1 MAQETK
7 IVKGGF
13 RATLALIF
21 SIIALILAFI
31 AYSSAER
38 EENLRARIKELQ
50 TRMET
55 MTQET
60 SKKMDKLR
68 EDTANAL
75 QKLGKTIKKEGESK
89 E

>member
-38 EENLRARIKELQ
+38 EENLRARIRELQ

-75 QKLGKTIKKEGESK
+75 QKLGKTIKKEGENK

>member
-75 QKLGKTIKKEGESK
+75 HKLGKTIKKEGENK